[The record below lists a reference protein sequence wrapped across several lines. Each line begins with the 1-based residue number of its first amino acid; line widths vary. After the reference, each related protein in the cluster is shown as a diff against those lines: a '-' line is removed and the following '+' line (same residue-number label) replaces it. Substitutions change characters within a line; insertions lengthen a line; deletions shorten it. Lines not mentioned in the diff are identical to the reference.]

1 MAIAS
6 PTDFIEVPKIAS
18 DEENF
23 SKVNL
28 GIFVTT

>member
-1 MAIAS
+1 MAIDS
-6 PTDFIEVPKIAS
+6 PTDFMDVPKIAG